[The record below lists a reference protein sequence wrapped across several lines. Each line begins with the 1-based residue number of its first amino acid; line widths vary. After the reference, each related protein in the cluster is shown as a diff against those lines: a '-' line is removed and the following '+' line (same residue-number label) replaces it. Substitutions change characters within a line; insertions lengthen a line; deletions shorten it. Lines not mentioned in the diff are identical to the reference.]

1 MGHLSAL
8 HHPARATRR
17 HHPVLGAHHA
27 LAHEPWRPHGV
38 VTRVAHG
45 HILGPH
51 SPTRAPWHAP
61 HPLHR
66 HAHPGRAVTD
76 HTLHGEAGWMWGFNP
91 RVLST
96 APGEVGQSL
105 ARLLRRD
112 DPGQVELGDARRP
125 RPHHLVEVG
134 VAKPT
139 LHVVE
144 LGPSRRVGLAHT
156 PVIAPAV
163 GHVAHPATHG
173 APFSLEAHWVAG
185 ESLWTGAIVRGER
198 PLLGRRLSEGVRL
211 ASMRV
216 SHASLGHHLRVSH
229 AGVLGIGRDHH
240 AVGHHARTHVGGIG
254 RGHLWGHTVGER
266 LGSHGVH
273 AQWAQG

>member
-8 HHPARATRR
+8 HHPARTAGR

-51 SPTRAPWHAP
+51 PPARTPWHPP
-61 HPLHR
+61 HPLHG
-66 HAHPGRAVTD
+66 HAHPGRAVAD
-76 HTLHGEAGWMWGFNP
+76 HALHGEAGGVRGFHP
-91 RVLST
+91 GVLAA

-134 VAKPT
+134 VAEPT

-144 LGPSRRVGLAHT
+144 LGPSGRVGLAHA
-156 PVIAPAV
+156 PVVAPTM
-163 GHVAHPATHG
+163 GHVAHPAAHG
-173 APFSLEAHWVAG
+173 APFSLEGHGMAG
-185 ESLWTGAIVRGER
+185 EPLRTGAVVRGER
-198 PLLGRRLSEGVRL
+198 ALLGRRLGERVRL
-211 ASMRV
+211 ASVRV
-216 SHASLGHHLRVSH
+216 AHASLGHHLRISH
-229 AGVLGIGRDHH
+229 AGVLGIGWDHH
-240 AVGHHARTHVGGIG
+240 AVRHHARAHVGGVG
-254 RGHLWGHTVGER
+254 RGHLWGHAVGER
-266 LGSHGVH
+266 LRSHGVH
-273 AQWAQG
+273 AQGAQG